1 MSKDAFTVTA
11 QTLPEGFLD
20 TLPQVFCRFYRTA
33 EVIRFEYVSQTV
45 SNWTGQEPET
55 FVTEGLN
62 WLDRVYPLDRQLLL
76 EAMDRSA
83 GQEDEFVVD
92 YRILDTTDNI
102 RYIRH
107 TARLVPAGDGQT
119 QVWNGCMEDVTP
131 IRQTQQDMERSQLLQ
146 NMGRLVA
153 GIAHEINTPIQFIG
167 DNLHFLEEAWT
178 AIGSQFKRL
187 ARSIHQEDNT
197 AEPIDTGAQ
206 DMSFF
211 FSEVPDAIRQ
221 SLEGVERVSGLV
233 SAMRDFSRLDERR
246 MASADLNRA
255 VRSTLTLLRNE
266 LKYTAEVQMLLDP
279 ALPEVYCSIDE
290 ISRVLLNLLIN
301 AGHSVKEK
309 IDKGLFTRGT
319 ISVRTR
325 SLDQQVEISITDNGM
340 GIPEEIR
347 QRIFERFFTTKRN
360 TQAQGTGQGLAMA
373 RSIIEERHHG
383 HISFETKVG
392 EGTTFYICIPIGHQ
406 SERTSQ

>member
-1 MSKDAFTVTA
+1 MSKNACTVTA
-11 QTLPEGFLD
+11 QMLPEGFLD

-33 EVIRFEYVSQTV
+33 EMIRFEYISQAV
-45 SNWTGQEPET
+45 SNWTGQEPEA

-62 WLDRVYPLDRQLLL
+62 WLERVHPSDRQTLL
-76 EAMDRSA
+76 EAMDRSI
-83 GQEDEFVVD
+83 GQEGEFIVD
-92 YRILDTTDNI
+92 YRILDTTENV

-107 TARLVPAGDGQT
+107 TACLVSAGDGQM
-119 QVWNGCMEDVTP
+119 QIWNGCMEDVTP

-167 DNLHFLEEAWT
+167 DNLHFLEEAWA
-178 AIGSQFKRL
+178 AIGFQFKRL
-187 ARSIHQEDNT
+187 VRVTHQEGEN
-197 AEPIDTGAQ
+197 AEPTEAESP

-211 FSEVPDAIRQ
+211 FSEVPEAIRQ

-266 LKYTAEVQMLLDP
+266 LKYIADVQMLLDP

-290 ISRVLLNLLIN
+290 ISRVLLNMLIN

-309 IDKGLFTRGT
+309 IDNGLFTRGT
-319 ISVRTR
+319 ISVSTR
-325 SLDQQVEISITDNGM
+325 AIDQQVEISITDNGM
-340 GIPEEIR
+340 GIPEDIR

-373 RSIIEERHHG
+373 RSIVEERHHG
-383 HISFETKVG
+383 HIRFETNVG
-392 EGTTFYICIPIGHQ
+392 EGTTFYISIPIGHQ
-406 SERTSQ
+406 SERTIQ